1 MAGLDAVLAR
11 RPVDTDAVAAHKARM
26 LRRLRG
32 RRLAELREAAG
43 LSRGDVAASADIDP
57 AVVAAI
63 EDGDLDALTVAAVRA
78 YTDALG
84 VGVRLEVD
92 LGDHR
97 IRIA

>member
-1 MAGLDAVLAR
+1 VASLDAVLAR

-43 LSRGDVAASADIDP
+43 LSRSDVAARAGIAP
-57 AVVAAI
+57 AAVAAI
-63 EDGDLDALTVAAVRA
+63 EDGDLGALTVETVRA
-78 YTDALG
+78 YTDVLG